1 MNKRILGLLLPIV
14 ALNALLMIATLTYA
28 DPEPLALPSADA
40 GGPVVLPG
48 YELIDGDIIVPVG
61 AATRS
66 TFEGTKWPQGIVYYA
81 FASDVSST
89 NRDHVRAAMREWE
102 QVAGV
107 VFVPR
112 TTQNNYIRFINSSG
126 NWSYI
131 GMIGG
136 EQYIGIYNW
145 NARFVIAHEIAHA
158 LGFWHEQSRP
168 DRDTYVEI
176 RWENIIPGTEN
187 NFAIR
192 ASAQTDTPYDFE
204 SIMHYF
210 REAFSKNGL
219 PTIVAKS
226 PYTAYNTNGLMGQ
239 QSRLSDGDKAG
250 MLARYPGIVGD
261 YPTRAFTIPDGATSY
276 TDSRG
281 TSGYTRLSIEPAAG
295 CAPDIGRTLWYLYTP
310 TYDNVV
316 TVSAGGYDTAVAVYT
331 GNTNNWVAHG
341 CANVI
346 SGSGTETLTFNAQAG
361 MRYAI
366 MVGGASGGGGTLSFN
381 MSATRNLVVDGGFEG
396 SGKWVR
402 RSEPAGRADDKV
414 LCGSGRRANGS
425 RCAYLFIGGSGE
437 NSIIRQ
443 VITPANRPG
452 WTFASGQVYD
462 MSLSM
467 SSNKPAANLSMS
479 ALVTYGDSS
488 TQSTKLG
495 PISGLVPAHQRFNTA
510 FTLNRADVVSI
521 RVVVRHRS
529 TAGRVWVDDVRLV
542 HVP

>member
-1 MNKRILGLLLPIV
+1 M
-14 ALNALLMIATLTYA
+14 
-28 DPEPLALPSADA
+28 
-40 GGPVVLPG
+40 
-48 YELIDGDIIVPVG
+48 
-61 AATRS
+61 
-66 TFEGTKWPQGIVYYA
+66 YYA

-176 RWENIIPGTEN
+176 RWENIISGTEN

-210 REAFSKNGL
+210 RTAFSRNGL

-226 PYTAYNTNGLMGQ
+226 PYTAYNTNGMMGQ

-261 YPTRAFTIPDGATSY
+261 YPTRAFTIPAGATSY

-295 CAPDIGRTLWYLYTP
+295 CAPDIGRTLWYL
-310 TYDNVV
+310 
-316 TVSAGGYDTAVAVYT
+316 
-331 GNTNNWVAHG
+331 
-341 CANVI
+341 
-346 SGSGTETLTFNAQAG
+346 
-361 MRYAI
+361 
-366 MVGGASGGGGTLSFN
+366 
-381 MSATRNLVVDGGFEG
+381 
-396 SGKWVR
+396 
-402 RSEPAGRADDKV
+402 
-414 LCGSGRRANGS
+414 
-425 RCAYLFIGGSGE
+425 
-437 NSIIRQ
+437 
-443 VITPANRPG
+443 
-452 WTFASGQVYD
+452 
-462 MSLSM
+462 
-467 SSNKPAANLSMS
+467 
-479 ALVTYGDSS
+479 
-488 TQSTKLG
+488 
-495 PISGLVPAHQRFNTA
+495 
-510 FTLNRADVVSI
+510 
-521 RVVVRHRS
+521 
-529 TAGRVWVDDVRLV
+529 
-542 HVP
+542 